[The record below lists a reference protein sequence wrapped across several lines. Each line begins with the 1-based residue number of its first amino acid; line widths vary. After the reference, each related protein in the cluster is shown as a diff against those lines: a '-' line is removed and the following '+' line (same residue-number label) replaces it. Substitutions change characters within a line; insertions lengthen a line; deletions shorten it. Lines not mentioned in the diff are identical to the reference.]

1 MDANDKRHIRK
12 DKLAWGFSQS
22 VPFFEGGMGIGA
34 VEVFLAV
41 FHLLQL
47 NVLGIL

>member
-1 MDANDKRHIRK
+1 MLMTKGILERIN
-12 DKLAWGFSQS
+12 LLGVFLS

>member
-1 MDANDKRHIRK
+1 MDANDERHIRK
-12 DKLAWGFSQS
+12 DKLASQS